1 MAHYTPTKLYRKRA
15 IHQITQP
22 PSIKRSPRK
31 KFLVLLGVPLMA
43 VLGTMMNFLFLNLN
57 ELGFGIGA
65 KIEEESMLSQFKA
78 GDSKDRRS
86 PVITHPGQS
95 TLRGRVVEQ
104 IQGTLS
110 SAGDNI
116 YSGNNQ
122 GWCQQVAQARVEL
135 SPLLHIHYPCENMKP
150 ATSAIV
156 CMLTDGAADG
166 QIAKFVFTARDY
178 IHGAMTLGASLR
190 GNIDPMQTHQLL
202 LLREGFELG
211 SDDRIRLE
219 SVGWVIG
226 TAPQFPLSQQFI
238 PRFPRYKTT
247 YTKVT
252 AIGLGEYQCV
262 MLMDADTLVIGNI
275 QEIMKCNVFQH
286 PNNRVG
292 GTIDWYHKH
301 WHFFNTGSILWK
313 PSGKEMDRVF
323 NLTKDT
329 TFMRKYSSD
338 QEFLNHVYADRLNN
352 TLNSEIVALDTL
364 GIRGESNPVIPH
376 ELAKQGSV
384 VPLSWEYNAQTHVEV
399 ENVQF
404 WKAHR
409 DTVRILHFTE
419 KKGWRC
425 ERRYDDPPL
434 LDEMPNPCEKEI
446 PICFCREAHL
456 YWKMFDIAESQANQT
471 LAILAK
477 A

>member
-1 MAHYTPTKLYRKRA
+1 MANYTPTQLYRKRV
-15 IHQITQP
+15 IHQITQSP
-22 PSIKRSPRK
+22 PIKRSSRK
-31 KFLVLLGVPLMA
+31 KLLILLGVPFMA
-43 VLGTMMNFLFLNLN
+43 ILGTFTNFLFLNLN

-65 KIEEESMLSQFKA
+65 GIEEESMLSQFKA
-78 GDSKDRRS
+78 GDNNDRRL
-86 PVITHPGQS
+86 PAIGNLEQS
-95 TLRGRVVEQ
+95 TIGGRAIEKVEVPTSSIRKNIPSNNNLR
-104 IQGTLS
+104 
-110 SAGDNI
+110 
-116 YSGNNQ
+116 
-122 GWCQQVAQARVEL
+122 WCQHVAQARAEL
-135 SPLLHIHYPCENMKP
+135 SPPLRIHYPCENMQP

-156 CMLTDGAADG
+156 CMLTDGTADG
-166 QIAKFVFTARDY
+166 QSSNIVFTASDY
-178 IHGAMTLGASLR
+178 IRGVMTLGASLR
-190 GNIDPMQTHQLL
+190 GNIDPTQTHQLL
-202 LLREGFELG
+202 LLREGFELRPN
-211 SDDRIRLE
+211 DRISLE

-275 QEIMKCNVFQH
+275 KEILKCDVFRH

-292 GTIDWYHKH
+292 GTIDWYHGH
-301 WHFFNTGSILWK
+301 WHLFNTGSILWK

-323 NLTKDT
+323 NLTKDI

-352 TLNSEIVALDTL
+352 SLNSEIVALDSFE
-364 GIRGESNPVIPH
+364 IRGENNPVIPH

-404 WKAHR
+404 WRTHR

-419 KKGWRC
+419 KKGWQC
-425 ERRYDDPPL
+425 ERRYDNPPQL
-434 LDEMPNPCEKEI
+434 EEMPNPCKKEI

-456 YWKMFDIAESQANQT
+456 YWKMLDIAESLSNKTFAT
-471 LAILAK
+471 LAK